1 MPMPNKSFSRSSRPL
16 TDIRVRSTTLSRGS
30 RAARTA
36 TPIRRI
42 TGSYGTCLPSGSS
55 VPNGSRIWTGSIP
68 VAARWKDNVRHWRSL
83 EGYAHNV
90 DALFDTLPP
99 VWIVLDRYVRFLY
112 HIGERSMPAAYV
124 RIGNALRRGIPADML
139 RESNTVYMFE
149 VLLQSDINT
158 RPLELKRDPA
168 LREAILYVLDVLVES
183 GSSAAFR
190 MRDDFVTPAA

>member
-55 VPNGSRIWTGSIP
+55 VTNGSRIWSASFLT
-68 VAARWKDNVRHWRSL
+68 ARRKDYVRHGRSR

-112 HIGERSMPAAYV
+112 HIGERSMPAAFV

-139 RESNTVYMFE
+139 RESNTVYMLE
-149 VLLQSDINT
+149 VHLQSQIYS

-168 LREAILYVLDVLVES
+168 LRVAILFVLDVLVES